1 MAKQAEVAGCTRGG
15 THDFRTGHEPNHRG
29 HFTTEAEAIA
39 ETESMGW
46 NVFARDT
53 FIPDDEELHWH
64 DFGSVAFIV
73 SGTLRAADETGAI
86 IEVGPGTRIRSG
98 PGFLH
103 REFGGNAYRVV
114 FGFRIGLSEFTITI
128 NKPA

>member
-1 MAKQAEVAGCTRGG
+1 MT
-15 THDFRTGHEPNHRG
+15 FEPGMNEITEG

-39 ETESMGW
+39 EIESMGW
-46 NVFARDT
+46 NVTTRDT
-53 FIPDDEELHWH
+53 VIPDDEDLHWH
-64 DFGSVAFIV
+64 DFESVAFIV
-73 SGTLRAADETGAI
+73 NGTLRAADETGAL

-114 FGFRIGLSEFTITI
+114 FGFRIARSEFTMPI
-128 NKPA
+128 NKPASMLRAAP